1 MIHDQGTFV
10 KLFIGSADLRVWST
24 VNDNLGELSWICPP
38 PPHLTFTIF
47 SFMLERSKFNKDLK
61 NVLCVFEID
70 FDSLSYAFFQN
81 ENNDSQLRLLRANDN
96 RRISLKK
103 NWRNCA
109 VDAASSWFIGCD
121 GVIKGISNKAFNIW
135 QGKDRKYHLKVR
147 KSSSYLTLY

>member
-1 MIHDQGTFV
+1 MIRGHLW
-10 KLFIGSADLRVWST
+10 KFIGSADLRVWST

-135 QGKDRKYHLKVR
+135 QGKDRKYYLKVT
-147 KSSSYLTLY
+147 KCSSYLTLY

>member
-1 MIHDQGTFV
+1 
-10 KLFIGSADLRVWST
+10 
-24 VNDNLGELSWICPP
+24 
-38 PPHLTFTIF
+38 
-47 SFMLERSKFNKDLK
+47 MLERSKFNKDLK

-81 ENNDSQLRLLRANDN
+81 ENNNSQLRLLRANDN

-109 VDAASSWFIGCD
+109 VDVASSWFIGCE
-121 GVIKGISNKAFNIW
+121 GFTKGISNKAFNIW

>member
-1 MIHDQGTFV
+1 M
-10 KLFIGSADLRVWST
+10 
-24 VNDNLGELSWICPP
+24 NLPHPP
-38 PPHLTFTIF
+38 PPHLTCTFF
-47 SFMLERSKFNKDLK
+47 SFMLERSKFNKDFK

-70 FDSLSYAFFQN
+70 LDGQSDAFFQN

-109 VDAASSWFIGCD
+109 VDVASSWFIGCE
-121 GVIKGISNKAFNIW
+121 GVTKGISNKAFNIW

>member
-1 MIHDQGTFV
+1 
-10 KLFIGSADLRVWST
+10 
-24 VNDNLGELSWICPP
+24 
-38 PPHLTFTIF
+38 
-47 SFMLERSKFNKDLK
+47 MLERSKFNKDFK

-70 FDSLSYAFFQN
+70 LDSQSYAFFQD

-109 VDAASSWFIGCD
+109 VDVASSWFIGCE
-121 GVIKGISNKAFNIW
+121 GVTKGISNKAFNIW

-147 KSSSYLTLY
+147 KSSSYLALY

>member
-1 MIHDQGTFV
+1 MIRGHLW
-10 KLFIGSADLRVWST
+10 KFIGSADLRVWST

-135 QGKDRKYHLKVR
+135 QGKDRKYYLKVT